1 MTKKGLWISV
11 TGLDG
16 SGKTTLVDNLQ
27 KWLSEK
33 EKTVYRS
40 RLPHDEYL
48 VKTLLNESKDKYTD
62 RLLFALDNR
71 IFGTKLSAIRDDY
84 DFILTQRCFL
94 YRFVHGAVQGFSY
107 DWIE

>member
-62 RLLFALDNR
+62 RFFTKEKR
-71 IFGTKLSAIRDDY
+71 IKHLNSQEQI
-84 DFILTQRCFL
+84 
-94 YRFVHGAVQGFSY
+94 S
-107 DWIE
+107 